1 MQAIPEL
8 SKLLNDKDIEVSM
21 PVATYIHQVRSIP
34 SITDFHKTDFF
45 SDNSNKT
52 IETNTNLDQL
62 SKKQDYL
69 N

>member
-34 SITDFHKTDFF
+34 NITDFHKTEFF

-52 IETNTNLDQL
+52 I
-62 SKKQDYL
+62 
-69 N
+69 